1 MRPILIGLTGRARSG
16 KTTAAE
22 HLARTYLLEQYAFAD
37 PLRDGL
43 MAIFNLDPTDFEGD
57 RKEQTLGWLD
67 CSPRQLMQ
75 SMGTEWARNT
85 VHPDVWVKLAE
96 QNLEYMTKAMGAV
109 LAQEAPANADVV
121 VPVPD
126 SGVPAALGYAQA
138 SGIPFE
144 LGIIRN
150 HYVGRTFIEPTQ
162 KVRAR
167 LEMILQQTGA
177 DELIFTG
184 DFYEPADRLRS
195 FEIVA
200 GLRS

>member
-57 RKEQTLGWLD
+57 RKEQPLGWLD

-75 SMGTEWARNT
+75 SMGTEWARST

-96 QNLEYMTKAMGAV
+96 QNLDYMSQALGAV
-109 LAQEAPANADVV
+109 LGFVISDVRFENEADLIRRRGGTVVHIFRPDAQSVNPHISEA
-121 VPVPD
+121 
-126 SGVPAALGYAQA
+126 GVAA
-138 SGIPFE
+138 
-144 LGIIRN
+144 
-150 HYVGRTFIEPTQ
+150 Q
-162 KVRAR
+162 KDDLTLTNYGTV
-167 LEMILQQTGA
+167 E
-177 DELIFTG
+177 EF
-184 DFYEPADRLRS
+184 LRS
-195 FEIVA
+195 LDEVFLMIRERHQRA
-200 GLRS
+200 EQQSA

>member
-57 RKEQTLGWLD
+57 RKEQPLGWLD

-109 LAQEAPANADVV
+109 LGFVVSDVRFENEA
-121 VPVPD
+121 
-126 SGVPAALGYAQA
+126 
-138 SGIPFE
+138 
-144 LGIIRN
+144 
-150 HYVGRTFIEPTQ
+150 
-162 KVRAR
+162 
-167 LEMILQQTGA
+167 
-177 DELIFTG
+177 ELIRRRGGTVIHILRPNALAVNPHISEAG
-184 DFYEPADRLRS
+184 IAANSADLTLPNYGTVESFLRS
-195 FEIVA
+195 LDEVFLMIRERHQRA
-200 GLRS
+200 ELKSA

>member
-57 RKEQTLGWLD
+57 RKEQPLGWLD

-96 QNLEYMTKAMGAV
+96 QNLEYMTKALGAV
-109 LAQEAPANADVV
+109 LGFVVSDVRFENEADLIRRRGGTIIHILRPNALAVNPHISEAGIAANSADLTLPNYGTVE
-121 VPVPD
+121 
-126 SGVPAALGYAQA
+126 G
-138 SGIPFE
+138 F
-144 LGIIRN
+144 
-150 HYVGRTFIEPTQ
+150 
-162 KVRAR
+162 
-167 LEMILQQTGA
+167 
-177 DELIFTG
+177 
-184 DFYEPADRLRS
+184 LRS
-195 FEIVA
+195 LDEVFLMIRELHQRA
-200 GLRS
+200 ELKSA

>member
-57 RKEQTLGWLD
+57 RKEQPLGWLD

-96 QNLEYMTKAMGAV
+96 QNLEYMTKALGAV
-109 LAQEAPANADVV
+109 LGFVVSDVRFENEADLIRRRGGTVIHILRPNALTVNPHISEAGIAANSADLTL
-121 VPVPD
+121 PN
-126 SGVPAALGYAQA
+126 SGTVEG
-138 SGIPFE
+138 F
-144 LGIIRN
+144 
-150 HYVGRTFIEPTQ
+150 
-162 KVRAR
+162 
-167 LEMILQQTGA
+167 
-177 DELIFTG
+177 
-184 DFYEPADRLRS
+184 LRS
-195 FEIVA
+195 LDEVFLMIRERHQRA
-200 GLRS
+200 EQQSA

>member
-57 RKEQTLGWLD
+57 RKEQPLGWLD

-96 QNLEYMTKAMGAV
+96 QNLEYMTKALGAV
-109 LAQEAPANADVV
+109 LGFVVSDVRFENEADLIRRRGGTIIHIFRPDAQDVNPHISEA
-121 VPVPD
+121 
-126 SGVPAALGYAQA
+126 GVAAHTDDLTLPNFDTVEEFLR
-138 SGIPFE
+138 SLDEVFLI
-144 LGIIRN
+144 
-150 HYVGRTFIEPTQ
+150 
-162 KVRAR
+162 AR
-167 LEMILQQTGA
+167 GLQQQSQQLSA
-177 DELIFTG
+177 
-184 DFYEPADRLRS
+184 
-195 FEIVA
+195 
-200 GLRS
+200 

>member
-57 RKEQTLGWLD
+57 RKEQPLGWLD

-96 QNLEYMTKAMGAV
+96 QNLEYMTKALGAV
-109 LAQEAPANADVV
+109 LGFVVSDVRFENEADLIRRRGGTVIHILRPNALAVNPHISEAGITANSADLTLPNYGTVE
-121 VPVPD
+121 
-126 SGVPAALGYAQA
+126 G
-138 SGIPFE
+138 F
-144 LGIIRN
+144 
-150 HYVGRTFIEPTQ
+150 
-162 KVRAR
+162 
-167 LEMILQQTGA
+167 
-177 DELIFTG
+177 
-184 DFYEPADRLRS
+184 LRS
-195 FEIVA
+195 LDEVFLMIRERHQRA
-200 GLRS
+200 ERQSA